1 MSLHGVKFTWLGHS
15 TLLFELP
22 NGKKLLVD
30 PWLAGNPKC
39 PEAFHG
45 INPDAILV
53 THGHFDHI
61 GDLMD
66 TANRSEA
73 PIVAIFEITA
83 WLGSKGIAEERLVG
97 MNKGGTTRIE
107 ELGISVSLTD
117 AHHSSS
123 FADDNGTPIY
133 LGEPCGFVI
142 HVDNGPNIYVA
153 GDTCLFGDMKL
164 IAELWSPQVAVLP
177 IGDHFTMDP
186 VQGAIAAEYTG
197 VETVIPC
204 HYGTFPL
211 LTGTPEMLQAELKKR
226 GSSAKMLAPEPGE
239 TVT

>member
-22 NGKKLLVD
+22 NGKTLLID
-30 PWLAGNPKC
+30 PWLAGNPAC
-39 PEAFHG
+39 PESFHG
-45 INPDAILV
+45 VTPDAILV

-61 GDLMD
+61 GDLTE
-66 TANRSEA
+66 TAKRSTG
-73 PIVAIFEITA
+73 PIVAIFEIVS
-83 WLGSKGIAEERLVG
+83 WLGGKGLSEERLVG
-97 MNKGGTTRIE
+97 MNKGGTVRIDD
-107 ELGISVSLTD
+107 LGISVSLTD

-123 FADDNGTPIY
+123 FAEEDGVPIY

-142 HVDNGPNIYVA
+142 HVDDGPRIYVA

-164 IAELWSPQVAVLP
+164 IKELWSPQIAVLP

-186 VQGAIAAEYTG
+186 VQAAIAAEYTG

-204 HYGTFPL
+204 HYATFPL
-211 LTGTPEMLQAELKKR
+211 LTGTPDQLEGELKKR
-226 GSSAKMLAPEPGE
+226 GSSAKMLAPKAGE
-239 TVT
+239 TVS